1 MAVGKDISGDFLK
14 EVGLRIKK
22 LRSTKKLSLEKLG
35 LEVGLTRMQMHRI
48 ESGYNITLKTI
59 LKLAIALETK
69 PDALIKSKTR
79 FKREDLEKLVN
90 TSKSSRQKK
99 KS

>member
-1 MAVGKDISGDFLK
+1 MAVGKDISGDFYK
-14 EVGLRIKK
+14 EVGNNIKK
-22 LRSTKKLSLEKLG
+22 LRSIKNLSLEKLG

-59 LKLAIALETK
+59 LKLSIALETK
-69 PDALIKSKTR
+69 PAVLIKTKTK

-90 TSKSSRQKK
+90 TSKSAKQKR